1 MQKID
6 LNYVSE
12 RLPVRDENTLKD
24 GFGKLLVVG
33 GSVGYTGSVYL
44 TATAAVHSGCGLVYV
59 GVPQTIWQVEAI
71 KLTEA
76 MPFPIRDTNGQL
88 TTGATAE
95 IISRLE
101 KCDALAIG
109 PGLGRSEETCNMVLQ
124 VLAQTE
130 KPVVADADAL
140 FALSGHLD
148 VLDQRKGRVT
158 ILTPHPGEYSRLT
171 NGEDVPYDTFA
182 KEHSCY
188 LVAKQHRTVIAGP
201 DGKMMVNTS
210 GNSGLAKGGSGDVL
224 TGLIGSLV
232 CQGAEPFDACAAG
245 VYLHGRAGDL
255 VKDTET
261 AYCMS
266 PEQVVFKGFRDAF
279 IECLAN
285 ELGV

>member
-12 RLPVRDENTLKD
+12 RLPYRDENGLKD
-24 GFGKLLVVG
+24 SFGRLLVVG

-76 MPFPIRDTNGQL
+76 MPFPLRDSNGQL
-88 TTGATAE
+88 TTGATSE
-95 IISRLE
+95 IISRLD
-101 KCDALAIG
+101 KCDALATG

-124 VLAQTE
+124 VLAQAG
-130 KPVVADADAL
+130 KPVVVDADAL
-140 FALSGHLD
+140 FALSGNLD
-148 VLDQRKGRVT
+148 VLDQRKGRIT

-171 NGEDVPYDTFA
+171 GGADVPYDKFA
-182 KEHSCY
+182 TEHGCY
-188 LVAKQHRTVIAGP
+188 LVAKQHRTVVAGP
-201 DGKMMVNTS
+201 DGKMMENTS

-224 TGLIGSLV
+224 TGFIGSLI
-232 CQGAEPFDACAAG
+232 CQGADPFDACAAG

-255 VKDTET
+255 VRDTET

-266 PEQVVFKGFRDAF
+266 PEQVIFKGFRDAF

-285 ELGV
+285 EL

>member
-12 RLPVRDENTLKD
+12 RLPYRDENCLKD
-24 GFGKLLVVG
+24 SFGKLLVVG

-76 MPFPIRDTNGQL
+76 MPFPLRDSNGQL
-88 TTGATAE
+88 TTGATSE
-95 IISRLE
+95 IISRLD

-124 VLAQTE
+124 VLAQAE
-130 KPVVADADAL
+130 KPVVVDADAL
-140 FALSGHLD
+140 FALSGNLD
-148 VLDQRKGRVT
+148 VLDQRKGRITV
-158 ILTPHPGEYSRLT
+158 LTPHPGEYSRLT
-171 NGEDVPYDTFA
+171 GGADVPYDSFA
-182 KEHSCY
+182 REHECY
-188 LVAKQHRTVIAGP
+188 LVAKQHRTIVAGP

-224 TGLIGSLV
+224 TGFIGSLI
-232 CQGAEPFDACAAG
+232 CQGTNPFDACAAG

-255 VKDTET
+255 VRDTET

-266 PEQVVFKGFRDAF
+266 PEQVIFKGFRDAF

-285 ELGV
+285 EL

>member
-12 RLPVRDENTLKD
+12 RLPDRDENGLKD
-24 GFGKLLVVG
+24 SFGRLLVVG

-76 MPFPIRDTNGQL
+76 MPFPLRDSNGQL
-88 TTGATAE
+88 TTGATSE
-95 IISRLE
+95 IISRLD

-124 VLAQTE
+124 VLAQAE
-130 KPVVADADAL
+130 KPVVVDADAL
-140 FALSGHLD
+140 FALSGNLD
-148 VLDQRKGRVT
+148 VLDQRKGRIT

-171 NGEDVPYDTFA
+171 GGADVPYDRFA
-182 KEHSCY
+182 TEHGCY
-188 LVAKQHRTVIAGP
+188 LVAKQHRTVVAGP
-201 DGKMMVNTS
+201 DGKMMENTS

-224 TGLIGSLV
+224 TGFIGSLI
-232 CQGAEPFDACAAG
+232 CQGADPFDACAAG

-255 VKDTET
+255 VRDTET

-266 PEQVVFKGFRDAF
+266 PEQVIFKGFRDAF

-285 ELGV
+285 EL

>member
-12 RLPVRDENTLKD
+12 RLPVRDEKAMKD

-33 GSVGYTGSVYL
+33 GSVGYTGAVYL

-76 MPFPIRDTNGQL
+76 MPFPIRDSNGQL
-88 TTGATAE
+88 TTGAVSE

-124 VLAQTE
+124 ILEQTE

-148 VLDQRKGRVT
+148 VLDKRKGRVT
-158 ILTPHPGEYSRLT
+158 VLTPHPGEYSRLT
-171 NGEDVPYDTFA
+171 NGEDTPYDSFA

-188 LVAKQHRTVIAGP
+188 LVAKRHRTVIAGP
-201 DGKMMVNTS
+201 DGVMMENTS

-224 TGLIGSLV
+224 TGLIGSLI
-232 CQGAEPFDACAAG
+232 CQGADPFNACAAG
-245 VYLHGRAGDL
+245 VYIHGRAGDL
-255 VKDTET
+255 VRDTET

-266 PEQVVFKGFRDAF
+266 PEQVIFKGFRDAF

-285 ELGV
+285 EL